1 MIQYFPLYKKDLKF
15 LHLNNEFKNKNN
27 IIIRM
32 FKVKNN
38 YVENILSKK
47 YLTDKEKYEELWKKK
62 YNVVIPKKNKN
73 QLEKIIKFIES

>member
-1 MIQYFPLYKKDLKF
+1 
-15 LHLNNEFKNKNN
+15 
-27 IIIRM
+27 M
-32 FKVKNN
+32 FKVKNS

-73 QLEKIIKFIES
+73 QLEKIIKYIES